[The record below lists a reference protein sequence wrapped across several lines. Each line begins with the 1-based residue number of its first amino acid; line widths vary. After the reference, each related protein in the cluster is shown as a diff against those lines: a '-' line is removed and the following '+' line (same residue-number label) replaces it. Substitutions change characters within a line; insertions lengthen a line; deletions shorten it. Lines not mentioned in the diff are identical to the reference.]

1 MEYLYIYGSNNFAM
15 EKEKPVISLIKAIN
29 HFHRGVSMRELAAL
43 LGVSYKTAYRYKEK
57 VESIGFQLE
66 KNPTT
71 HRYKIAGKNRPE
83 FNLSFSQQEVD
94 FILNA
99 INGDSEMHNRIRN
112 KVYIHSDLQ
121 YLPGKLI
128 EVTFGHNIKQLQKAI
143 KDRKRVVLKA
153 YNSVNSNSCRDILT
167 EPVIMQ
173 DYYKRLYGYTPEKR
187 KMIQYKTERI
197 GSVEILQE
205 GQMFT
210 DRHIQ
215 NPETDVFWWMF
226 EDRSWE
232 VSLEFNRGAYHM
244 IREEYPRID
253 ELTSEIKEGIFRFN
267 GRLASLVPPASIVL
281 RFPGEV
287 RIVSP
292 PELENLC
299 FEKLKK
305 LPFF

>member
-1 MEYLYIYGSNNFAM
+1 M

-173 DYYKRLYGYTPEKR
+173 DYYKRLYGYTPQKR

-232 VSLEFNRGAYHM
+232 VSLEFNRGTYHM

-253 ELTSEIKEGIFRFN
+253 ELTSEIQEGIFRFN

-292 PELENLC
+292 PELEDLC
-299 FEKLKK
+299 FENLKK
-305 LPFF
+305 LPFFKKDASIVKN